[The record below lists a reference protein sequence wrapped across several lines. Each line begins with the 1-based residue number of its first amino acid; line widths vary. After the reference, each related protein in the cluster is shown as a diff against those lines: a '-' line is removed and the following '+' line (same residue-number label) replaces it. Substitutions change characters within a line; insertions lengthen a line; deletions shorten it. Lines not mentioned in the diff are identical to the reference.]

1 MKRNQ
6 VVLLVP
12 LIHLRMKKKA
22 QKRVDRQEIK
32 IL

>member
-12 LIHLRMKKKA
+12 LIYLRMKKKA